1 MGELNFEVRQSAGVI
16 ECNFKELKEALAV
29 QMSAYDGVT
38 VTEDTIPTYKGE
50 LATLRKIRTAVEN
63 KRKDIK
69 KTYLEPYEAFE
80 ENVKSLLEEI
90 DKPIDLINTQL
101 KMFEEDRK
109 IAKRKRVTKMY
120 IEQVGD
126 LIRFLPVEANFNEKW
141 LNKST
146 SDSDIEFD
154 ISEKIVKVK
163 NDLDVIHSLN
173 SEIEEDVISVYEKSG
188 NNLTSAIARNQQ
200 YLSDK
205 AVLEEKARNTTEPEK
220 EPENDPVNVTVNN
233 PVNPLE
239 GTLLNDFVEQ
249 AKTVKIVISVDD
261 LQKVQNILDFSDIK
275 YQILE

>member
-109 IAKRKRVTKMY
+109 IAKRERVTKMY

-173 SEIEEDVISVYEKSG
+173 SEIEEDVISAYEKSG

-205 AVLEEKARNTTEPEK
+205 AVLEEKARNTTESEK

-249 AKTVKIVISVDD
+249 AKTVKIVISADD